1 MKTLAVF
8 KVFFLRADG
17 AEPMVAGQITR
28 EIDTATQGDYE
39 AVSDA
44 DGVAFAAPLISRDD
58 VLNVYQ
64 FQGCMIRQDLF
75 AGIQTRLEQKG
86 VMD

>member
-8 KVFFLRADG
+8 NVLFLRSDG
-17 AEPMVAGQITR
+17 AEPMPAGQIIR
-28 EIDTATQGDYE
+28 EIDTPTQADYE

-44 DGVAFAAPLISRDD
+44 DGVAFAAPLITRDD

-86 VMD
+86 LLP